1 MAAEVIIGIK
11 YGKFVLDEQK
21 LRQILNKVPADTE
34 IGVISIAGEF
44 RKGKSFLLNFFLQY
58 LQHRRSY
65 SFNQFGSI
73 NLPPWLKD
81 VEKSQGFR
89 FMAGRNRETTGII
102 VWNEP
107 FLIRMKNQKELA
119 ILLIDSQGLYDQET
133 SANDNVRL
141 FTMVSMMSSTLMVNT
156 PQQINSMQLSE
167 LKYFLKYA
175 ATSIST
181 GSDSKLLQ
189 TLLFVVRDYQNEDQ
203 LGYDAGQHLIDG
215 FFKKATIY
223 DFKETA
229 EALKKGFKKIS
240 AFCLPHPGKPV
251 TKPDFNGKLNRI
263 DEDFLVN
270 MAQLVSSVVDDLEP
284 RNLVYNLTTSDFVN
298 HIKSIIGCF
307 NQGLT
312 PFEIARLQQSQ
323 GLQAILDKIEKVV
336 NNYQDRLERVLNDS
350 ASWIKHTTTDTEIMW
365 MIEKHSSTVAQELVQ
380 KSVDLFPY
388 NLVLYL
394 GKDANDPKKSGEVLK
409 KKLEKRFT
417 DIKSRLFIQGTEV
430 RKLAELKHQVEEKK
444 QQFEEA
450 IVREAVRCEEQK
462 VIIRQLEATVKDL
475 QDKIV
480 KLKAEEEEGNDYVHT
495 GVSCDNCSKKPIVGI
510 RYKCLT
516 CADYD
521 LCQTCK
527 RNANRVHPGHNFMM
541 MKMKP

>member
-58 LQHRRSY
+58 LEHRRNY
-65 SFNQFGSI
+65 TLNLFGGN
-73 NLPPWLKD
+73 NLSPWLKD
-81 VEKSQGFR
+81 VEKSKGFR

-102 VWNEP
+102 LWNEP
-107 FLIRMKNQKELA
+107 FLIRMKNQKNLA

-181 GSDSKLLQ
+181 VSDVKLLQ

-203 LGYDAGQHLIDG
+203 LGYEAGQHLIDG
-215 FFKKATIY
+215 FFKNATIY

-251 TKPDFNGKLNRI
+251 TKSDFNGQLNKI
-263 DEDFLVN
+263 DQDFLVN
-270 MAQLVSSVVDDLEP
+270 MAQLISSVVDDLEP
-284 RNLVYNLTTSDFVN
+284 RNLVYNLTASDFVN

-312 PFEIARLQQSQ
+312 PFEVARLQQSQ
-323 GLQAILDKIEKVV
+323 GLQAITDKIDKVA
-336 NNYQDRLERVLNDS
+336 NNYQDRLEKILIDS
-350 ASWIKHTTTDTEIMW
+350 ASWINHATTDTEIMQ
-365 MIEKHSSTVAQELVQ
+365 MIEKHGSIVAQELVK

-394 GKDANDPKKSGEVLK
+394 GKDANDRKTSGEVLK
-409 KKLEKRFT
+409 IKLEKRFT

-430 RKLAELKHQVEEKK
+430 RKLAELKHQVDQKK

-450 IVREAVRCEEQK
+450 IIREAARCEEQK
-462 VIIRQLEATVKDL
+462 TIIRQLEATVKDL
-475 QDKIV
+475 QDQIV
-480 KLKAEEEEGNDYVHT
+480 KLKAEQEEGNDYVHT
-495 GVSCDNCSKKPIVGI
+495 GVSCDNCSKKPIIGI

-521 LCQTCK
+521 LCQICK
-527 RNANRVHPGHNFMM
+527 QNAHVVHPGHKFMM
-541 MKMKP
+541 MKIKS